1 MDEEEEKTMGEPV
14 ACRDSERVSLL
25 MSLALDGPLAAT
37 DQQVLEG
44 HLAVCPACRAEWKAM
59 QQVSDLFKSAEM
71 VGPRLGFAT
80 RVDRRLA
87 DKAKKRRRLFGGAA
101 VLTGSLSLM
110 TVTAVAV
117 AVVVLGIVAWN
128 WLDVLPDVR
137 EGTNTVSQIASGVN
151 LMGKGAS
158 LFLTD
163 FLRAFGLPMV
173 IGVGIALALLLVI
186 WIWLF
191 VKRPGGYHH
200 NGYA

>member
-1 MDEEEEKTMGEPV
+1 MGEPV

>member
-1 MDEEEEKTMGEPV
+1 MGEPV

-25 MSLALDGPLAAT
+25 MSLSLDGPLAAT

-44 HLAVCPACRAEWKAM
+44 HLAACPACRAEWKAM
-59 QQVSDLFKSAEM
+59 KQISTLFEGAEM

-80 RVDRRLA
+80 RVERRLA

-101 VLTGSLSLM
+101 VLTGSLSLAA
-110 TVTAVAV
+110 VTGLVAAVI
-117 AVVVLGIVAWN
+117 VLGVVAGN
-128 WLDVLPDVR
+128 WFDLLPDV
-137 EGTNTVSQIASGVN
+137 EQGTNTVSQIASGVN
-151 LMGKGAS
+151 LMGKGVT

-173 IGVGIALALLLVI
+173 IGVGIALALMLAV

-191 VKRPGGYHH
+191 VKRPGSYHH
-200 NGYA
+200 NGAA

>member
-1 MDEEEEKTMGEPV
+1 MGEPV
-14 ACRDSERVSLL
+14 ECRDSERVSLL

-37 DQQVLEG
+37 DQQVLQG
-44 HLAVCPACRAEWKAM
+44 HLAACPACRAEWAAM
-59 QQVSDLFKSAEM
+59 QQVSNLFKGEEM
-71 VGPRLGFAT
+71 IGPRMGFAT
-80 RVDRRLA
+80 RVERRLA

-101 VLTGSLSLM
+101 VLTGTLSLA
-110 TVTAVAV
+110 TVTAVVV
-117 AVVVLGIVAWN
+117 ALIVAGVVAWN
-128 WLDVLPDVR
+128 WLDLLPDVK

-151 LMGKGAS
+151 LMGKGVT

-163 FLRAFGLPMV
+163 FLRAFGLPMI
-173 IGVGIALALLLVI
+173 IGVGIALALLLVV

>member
-1 MDEEEEKTMGEPV
+1 MGEPV
-14 ACRDSERVSLL
+14 ECRDSERVSLL

-44 HLAVCPACRAEWKAM
+44 HLAACPACRAEWKAM
-59 QQVSDLFKSAEM
+59 QQVAALFKSAEM

-80 RVDRRLA
+80 RVERRLA

-101 VLTGSLSLM
+101 VLTGSLSLA
-110 TVTAVAV
+110 TVTAVVV
-117 AVVVLGIVAWN
+117 ALIVVGIVAWN
-128 WLDVLPDVR
+128 WLDVLPDVK
-137 EGTNTVSQIASGVN
+137 EGTNAVSQIASGVN

-158 LFLTD
+158 LFLAD

-173 IGVGIALALLLVI
+173 IGVGIALALLLAV

-191 VKRPGGYHH
+191 VKQPGGYHH